1 MKRKELLSATFSEEK
16 NQESVLAEINKSD
29 QRFLK
34 RSKRDLED
42 KIEDLEMEL
51 ENRLKSKT
59 PLDKSVVEVTYQ
71 SLVDAKEELS
81 LYKSFE
87 ENYI

>member
-1 MKRKELLSATFSEEK
+1 MKRKELLTATFSEEK
-16 NQESVLAEINKSD
+16 NQETVLAEITKTD
-29 QRFLK
+29 QRFIK

-42 KIEDLEMEL
+42 KIEDLETEL

-71 SLVDAKEELS
+71 ALVDARKELS
-81 LYKSFE
+81 LYHSFE
-87 ENYI
+87 EKYL